1 MDIQSSTGASPLATT
16 LSQRA
21 TSSSGT
27 PAAAQ
32 AAAAQ
37 PAPVQTA
44 IAVTQAAPAPNLA
57 QVSQAVKSLNRAMQE
72 QAQNLEFSIDE
83 DTNRTI
89 VKLIDKSSGEVLRQ
103 IPSQEALEI
112 AKALDQISG
121 LLIRQKA

>member
-1 MDIQSSTGASPLATT
+1 MDIQSSTGTTHLATA

-21 TSSSGT
+21 ASTVES

-32 AAAAQ
+32 ASAAQ
-37 PAPVQTA
+37 PSPVQTA
-44 IAVTQAAPAPNLA
+44 IAVTQAAPAPDLA
-57 QVSQAVKSLNRAMQE
+57 ELGQAVKNLNRAMQE

-83 DTNRTI
+83 DTDKTI

-112 AKALDQISG
+112 AKALDQVSG
-121 LLIRQKA
+121 FLIRQKA